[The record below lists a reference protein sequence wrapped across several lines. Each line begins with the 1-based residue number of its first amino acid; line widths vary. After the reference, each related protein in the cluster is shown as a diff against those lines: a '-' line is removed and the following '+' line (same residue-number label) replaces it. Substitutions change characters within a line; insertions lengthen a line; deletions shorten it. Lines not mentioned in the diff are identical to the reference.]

1 MSSIEIKRVVSWSVV
16 TYHYISSDPLHELI
30 PIFNDIAHVK
40 VGTSDTSDL
49 LKKWQLLL
57 PSISPIDFM
66 TIILLQFF
74 TNDSVS
80 RRIIFLLFVFIVFYC
95 GRFPLILHWW
105 RIYDDGRTWLFA
117 MIQILTLQKM
127 GLKHIGKWTHYRWRL
142 KKISQP
148 SHFRTTE

>member
-30 PIFNDIAHVK
+30 PNFNDIAHVK

-95 GRFPLILHWW
+95 GRCPLILHWW
-105 RIYDDGRTWLFA
+105 RILWRRSYLVICYDTDFN
-117 MIQILTLQKM
+117 
-127 GLKHIGKWTHYRWRL
+127 
-142 KKISQP
+142 P
-148 SHFRTTE
+148 SKNGFEAHREMNSLYLDEDWKNLSTFPF